1 MQRCDARQG
10 GTVAEKKRVRR
21 TADMSE
27 AGALVGTL
35 IEEVARGRLR
45 LVVQRDGKDA
55 AALVSAYDLER
66 LEMLDRRAAE
76 GWKAIEEIWAR
87 NADIDPEEAERDI
100 AEAIAEM
107 RAEMR
112 AKERAKTPTAPGT

>member
-1 MQRCDARQG
+1 
-10 GTVAEKKRVRR
+10 VAEKKRVRR

-112 AKERAKTPTAPGT
+112 AKERAKTPTAPGP